1 MTAETQNLS
10 FSVQGMTC
18 GGCAKAVTK
27 VIQKSDPEARVTVDL
42 DEGRVDVQTIADSR
56 VLAESITQAGYEAV
70 AL

>member
-42 DEGRVDVQTIADSR
+42 DKGRVDVHSR
-56 VLAESITQAGYEAV
+56 GLAESITQAGYEAA

>member
-18 GGCAKAVTK
+18 GCAKAVTK

-56 VLAESITQAGYEAV
+56 VLAESITQAGYEAA